1 MESSMQNMPEQSFIS
16 KDILQAADRALEQM
30 IARAD
35 ENVLFQE
42 LGLGYDAENPMY
54 ISEDASRLP
63 VIVHQL
69 EKDGKIYFLGYEKE

>member
-1 MESSMQNMPEQSFIS
+1 MQNMPEQSFIS